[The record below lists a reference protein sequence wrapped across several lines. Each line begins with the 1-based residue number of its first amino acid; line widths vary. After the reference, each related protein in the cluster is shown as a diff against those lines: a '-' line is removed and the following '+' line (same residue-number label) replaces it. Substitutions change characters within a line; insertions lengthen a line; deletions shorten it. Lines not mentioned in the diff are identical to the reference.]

1 MKSHSLI
8 ADESVDFNIVNLL
21 RKKGYTVRAI
31 AESDSALSD
40 ENVLKIS
47 VTKKLLL
54 LTETKTLVNWFIH
67 YTSAENAKLVVLT
80 LDKHFDKLKNVFS
93 VLDERKIRIR
103 R

>member
-1 MKSHSLI
+1 MKVHSLI
-8 ADESVDFNIVNLL
+8 ADESVDFNIINLL

-54 LTETKTLVNWFIH
+54 LTEDKDFGELV
-67 YTSAENAKLVVLT
+67 YSLY
-80 LDKHFDKLKNVFS
+80 
-93 VLDERKIRIR
+93 IR
-103 R
+103 RKSQTCCPDS